1 MWECKIA
8 PPVIT
13 FNIDMLLT
21 QKTVFIML
29 STKISMI
36 SLSLEVYFQY
46 LVCLNKTLQSLS
58 LHIAYRGKK
67 SRGKVSKFL
76 RLSHKL
82 SRGKYDYIFPD

>member
-1 MWECKIA
+1 MN
-8 PPVIT
+8 
-13 FNIDMLLT
+13 FYLL
-21 QKTVFIML
+21 
-29 STKISMI
+29 ISAKKQI
-36 SLSLEVYFQY
+36 FAYFQY